1 MAPSPSS
8 SLNTPASMIGG
19 AVSSPIQDEV
29 HQACK
34 EKIQKLQKYIDPL
47 NKMIQKKTNEGCK

>member
-1 MAPSPSS
+1 
-8 SLNTPASMIGG
+8 MIGG